1 MAEYPAHLARE
12 RRLADGRAVLIRP
25 IRPDDE
31 PGEREFFDQLSG
43 ETRYLRFQKWV
54 KAVGDKLVHFFTHID
69 YDRHMAFVCAARRDG
84 REELVGE
91 ARYVGNP
98 DGRSC
103 EFGVVI
109 ADDWHRTGI
118 AGLLMEALIRAA
130 RAHGFETME
139 GMVLRTNDEM
149 LRFTRA
155 LGFETIAVPEDATI
169 VRVVKKL

>member
-1 MAEYPAHLARE
+1 M
-12 RRLADGRAVLIRP
+12 
-25 IRPDDE
+25 
-31 PGEREFFDQLSG
+31 
-43 ETRYLRFQKWV
+43 

-69 YDRHMAFVCAARRDG
+69 YDRHMAFVCAALRDG

-91 ARYVGNP
+91 ARYVANP